1 MKQLVLDVC
10 NEVKRNRIYDA
21 ANPLSQVL
29 ILSVSD
35 GTVRAKV
42 KTIWLDIS
50 ALSADALADKVQ
62 ANISL
67 LQNKFEYPI
76 KYIRV
81 EWALN
86 GNLTEWDKFNNDLSR
101 YKRNYFRAGIA
112 FEGKREPWLLLTE
125 MELNANACLYSG
137 ADVTSACVN
146 QDNLVRYIKARHGS
160 SQMPAFLPDEKMIV
174 FQTAGFF
181 IDVEQA
187 KYYTLDTQPRYQGHR
202 KVASFEL
209 PQVEQ
214 LIQLSTHYLS
224 KQVKENGIYEYGY
237 FPCFDRVIPT
247 YNTLRHASSTYAML
261 EGYESYYQQAQSSDQ
276 NIDEKFFAE
285 VKAQID
291 KALDYLITQSI
302 RDYAD
307 KAYVVDTG
315 NEIKLGANAVAILAL
330 VKYLTVFPTTS
341 RKQQY
346 LALCEKLACGI
357 LAMQKANGGFVHVLN
372 AEDLSVK
379 EENRI
384 IYYDGEAAF
393 GLMRLYGMDK
403 DPRWLDC
410 VVKAF
415 DYFIEN
421 KHEKA
426 HDHWL
431 SYCSNELVKYLPEK
445 KYFAFAVRN
454 IDGYVSFINNR
465 ITTFPTLLELS
476 VAFHKMLLKLDE
488 FPEYKDEVLADFDV
502 SVFYQALHNRAKY
515 LINGFFYPEVA
526 MYFKNPQ
533 RILHGFFIR
542 HHAFRVRIDDV
553 EHYLSGLVGYREI
566 LVSGKYPAS
575 LTKEADADNEAP
587 NLLNK
592 ITLPKITN
600 GRWIVEPKAGWF
612 ANGLCAWPK
621 SFKPHHLLV
630 ERGKGMT
637 QGYLPRVSINSL
649 LRREAAGVITDDEN
663 AVYTTDAPV
672 LLVKDV
678 RRAVLDI
685 GSASRKAFKGK
696 VIGVTGSAGKTSTV
710 FMLSHTL
717 KQIGQAEQTL
727 SSANL
732 PIGIAW
738 NMASMDQRDDFWI
751 LEMAIGNMSL
761 NSQLVQPDIA
771 IITNIAPAHLEYH
784 HTVENI
790 ALKKAR
796 IFESMKAGQVA
807 VICRDIP
814 QFDLIA
820 PLAEAKGLKVLTYGE
835 HSQADVKLMTY
846 SKRASEI
853 VFPDGET
860 VKVKLAVSGKHFVL
874 NAMAILAIAHYFQLD
889 MKKILAGLAS
899 FSPVSGRNERFKT
912 KFNGF
917 DIEVIDDAYNA
928 NPLSM
933 SAALDNFAQITRPIK
948 HKLLIIGDMLELGTD
963 SDKYHQ
969 QLGEWLSEMKV
980 RHIVLVGKSV
990 SRMAAPVLSKSKYSF
1005 SVFDDVGQLKAALP
1019 TLIKEKDL
1027 ILLKGSN
1034 SIGLSGLFARKV
1046 N

>member
-10 NEVKRNRIYDA
+10 NEVKNNRIYDA
-21 ANPLSQVL
+21 SNPLSQVI

-35 GTVRAKV
+35 GMVRAKV
-42 KTIWLDIS
+42 KTLWLDIS
-50 ALSADALADKVQ
+50 ALSADGLADKVQ

-67 LQNKFEYPI
+67 LQNKFEHPI
-76 KYIRV
+76 KYIRL
-81 EWALN
+81 EWVLN
-86 GNLTEWDKFNNDLSR
+86 ANLTVWDKFNNNLSR

-137 ADVTSACVN
+137 AEVTSACVN

-160 SQMPAFLPDEKMIV
+160 SQMPDFVSDEKVIV

-181 IDVEQA
+181 IDVENAQ
-187 KYYTLDTQPRYQGHR
+187 YYSLDTQPRYQGHR
-202 KVASFEL
+202 KVTNFEL

-224 KQVKENGIYEYGY
+224 EQVKENGMYEYGY
-237 FPCFDRVIPT
+237 FPCFDRIIPT

-261 EGYESYYQQAQSSDQ
+261 EGYQSYYQQALSRDQ
-276 NIDEKFFAE
+276 NIDEKCFAD
-285 VKAQID
+285 VKVQID

-307 KAYVVDTG
+307 KAYVIDMG

-393 GLMRLYGMDK
+393 GLMRLYGIDK

-410 VVKAF
+410 VVQAF

-502 SVFYQALHNRAKY
+502 SLFYQALHNRAKY

-526 MYFKNPQ
+526 MFFKNPQ

-566 LVSGKYPAS
+566 LLSGKYPTS
-575 LTKEADADNEAP
+575 QVKGSSTEIP

-592 ITLPKITN
+592 VTLPRITN
-600 GRWIVEPKAGWF
+600 GRWIVEPKESWF
-612 ANGLCAWPK
+612 ASGICAWPK

-663 AVYTTDAPV
+663 AIYTTDVPV
-672 LLVKDV
+672 LLVKDI

-685 GSASRKAFKGK
+685 GLASRNAFKGK

-717 KQIGQAEQTL
+717 NQIGKVEQTL

-738 NMASMDQRDDFWI
+738 NMASMNQRDDFWV

-761 NSQLVQPDIA
+761 NSQLVQPDVA

-796 IFESMKAGQVA
+796 IFESMKKGQLA

-835 HSQADVKLMTY
+835 HSQADVKLITY
-846 SKRASEI
+846 SKRVSEI
-853 VFPDGET
+853 VFPDGAT
-860 VKVKLAVSGKHFVL
+860 VQVKLAVSGKHFVL
-874 NAMAILAIAHYFQLD
+874 NAMAILAIAHYFQFD
-889 MKKILAGLAS
+889 MKKILAGLSS
-899 FSPVSGRNERFKT
+899 FSPVSGRNEQFKT
-912 KFNGF
+912 QFHGFN
-917 DIEVIDDAYNA
+917 IEVIDDAYNA

-933 SAALDNFAQITRPIK
+933 CAALDNFAEIAQPIK
-948 HKLLIIGDMLELGTD
+948 NKVLIIGDMLELGKD
-963 SDKYHQ
+963 SDHYHH
-969 QLGEWLSEMKV
+969 QLGERLKTIEV
-980 RHIVLVGKSV
+980 RHIILVGSIVGRVVAPILSQVKQSV
-990 SRMAAPVLSKSKYSF
+990 SI
-1005 SVFDDVGQLKAALP
+1005 FDNVKQLKIALP
-1019 TLIKEKDL
+1019 DLIKEHDL

-1034 SIGLSGLFARKV
+1034 SIGLSGLFIREA
-1046 N
+1046 